1 MHSIRTDL
9 TVTASL
15 VRKNY
20 EKSVRID
27 SRTMET
33 LIVEKHET
41 IPRSNYKI
49 RKQTL
54 GLAECMTS
62 EGQIF

>member
-1 MHSIRTDL
+1 MHSIRTEL

-15 VRKNY
+15 VRKDY
-20 EKSVRID
+20 EKSIIID
-27 SRTMET
+27 NRTMET
-33 LIVEKHET
+33 LNVEKHKT